1 MGYGVPGLTS
11 VIGIIHLGLMSKLVN
26 VDIARAGGI
35 AGGRAVQRRGE
46 RPPALRL
53 DERHLPGDHQIRE
66 PARGEQWHLLHPAH
80 HPLHCLRDV
89 HRPLERSVRVLRPGG
104 PGARHANIR
113 SLTSGSAPGDS
124 DAGRGIRVALID
136 SGVDPAHPLLAGRVA
151 GHASFDRRGERDW
164 GAEPV
169 DASGHGSHTAGIVA
183 QLAPGAALLPARAV
197 EGGAVIWR
205 ILAAIDWAIRERAD
219 IVAMPVG
226 VPGRNP
232 VLWPAIT
239 ALRARAILPVAAI
252 GNTGAGVAL
261 APGWYPHVLAVGA
274 ADSDGLP
281 LKFSGSVNEAGACL
295 KPDLLA
301 PGAAVVSAAPGG
313 GMVARSGTSMAAA
326 MVAGTVAVLMQRHGA
341 SAEAVEDALLRTATP
356 VAAGRE
362 HRVRCGV
369 LAAAAADR
377 RLGSREADP
386 AAPGFPSPVAPAA
399 YCHPRLG
406 EPWRMPIRK
415 ARSSSC
421 SPHRGG
427 R

>member
-1 MGYGVPGLTS
+1 LRTGL
-11 VIGIIHLGLMSKLVN
+11 
-26 VDIARAGGI
+26 
-35 AGGRAVQRRGE
+35 
-46 RPPALRL
+46 
-53 DERHLPGDHQIRE
+53 
-66 PARGEQWHLLHPAH
+66 
-80 HPLHCLRDV
+80 
-89 HRPLERSVRVLRPGG
+89 
-104 PGARHANIR
+104 
-113 SLTSGSAPGDS
+113 APGDP
-124 DAGRGIRVALID
+124 DAGQGIRVALID

-151 GHASFDRRGERDW
+151 GHASFGRRGERDW

-183 QLAPGAALLPARAV
+183 QQAPGAALLPARAV

-239 ALRARAILPVAAI
+239 ALRARTILPVAAI

-261 APGWYPHVLAVGA
+261 APGWYLHVLAVGA
-274 ADSDGLP
+274 AGSDGLP
-281 LKFSGSVNEAGACL
+281 LKFSGSVNEAGDCL

-301 PGAAVVSAAPGG
+301 PGAGVVSAAPGG

-326 MVAGTVAVLMQRHGA
+326 MVAGTVAMLMQRHGA
-341 SAEAVEDALLRTATP
+341 SAEAVEDALLRTAVP
-356 VAAGRE
+356 VAPGRE

-369 LAAAAADR
+369 LAAAAAER
-377 RLGSREADP
+377 WLGSREADLTE
-386 AAPGFPSPVAPAA
+386 PGLPSPAAPAA

-406 EPWRMPIRK
+406 ELLAHADPESTLELVLATPLRPIEAVVAELQRDLPGAIRHHTCLPELK
-415 ARSSSC
+415 AARLLATPELVAAIMTRNAGILL
-421 SPHRGG
+421 SPADIVTG
-427 R
+427 